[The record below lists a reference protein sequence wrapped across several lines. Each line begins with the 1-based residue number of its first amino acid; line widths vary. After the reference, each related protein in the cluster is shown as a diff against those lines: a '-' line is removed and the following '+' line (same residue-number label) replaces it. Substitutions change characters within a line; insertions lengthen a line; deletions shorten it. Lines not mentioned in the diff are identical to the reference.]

1 MATSGGA
8 SNSSAGTRDTRV
20 DRPEEGLPGLATVE
34 NPTANPPSRASFD
47 AAQANGFR
55 SPKPKAV
62 IDTTQT
68 SGLTPD
74 NDLKRGEPNAWA

>member
-1 MATSGGA
+1 MAAAGGP
-8 SNSSAGTRDTRV
+8 NSSAGTRDTRV

-34 NPTANPPSRASFD
+34 NPDANPPSRASFD
-47 AAQANGFR
+47 TAQARGFR
-55 SPKPKAV
+55 QPNPASV

-74 NDLKRGEPNAWA
+74 EDLKRGEPNAWA